1 MSSKPVV
8 LLYDLDNV
16 LVNECSALIGQ
27 TGLYTTI
34 HTYNGTN
41 VIEVIG
47 QYNRGLGMLTHR
59 LSCVITGWNRYKK
72 PRDQLLFS
80 MRVQEKRSALRS
92 AAPVI
97 LIAEDHRHDLQEL
110 ALDPMEGYVSAYLHV
125 DDFQAHISDTL
136 DKIVFGNRAHELNSI
151 AYAKLLQERSE

>member
-16 LVNECSALIGQ
+16 LVDECSALTGQ

-34 HTYNGTN
+34 NTYNETN
-41 VIEVIG
+41 AIGAIG
-47 QYNRGLGMLTHR
+47 QYNRGFGMLTNR

-80 MRVQEKRSALRS
+80 MRS
-92 AAPVI
+92 
-97 LIAEDHRHDLQEL
+97 
-110 ALDPMEGYVSAYLHV
+110 
-125 DDFQAHISDTL
+125 
-136 DKIVFGNRAHELNSI
+136 
-151 AYAKLLQERSE
+151 

>member
-1 MSSKPVV
+1 M
-8 LLYDLDNV
+8 
-16 LVNECSALIGQ
+16 IGQ

-59 LSCVITGWNRYKK
+59 LSCVITVWNRCKK

-80 MRVQEKRSALRS
+80 MRAQEKGSALRS

-97 LIAEDHRHDLQEL
+97 LIAEDHKHDLQEL
-110 ALDPMEGYVSAYLHV
+110 ALDPMEGYVSAYFMLMTFRHTSV
-125 DDFQAHISDTL
+125 THCIKSYLATGPM
-136 DKIVFGNRAHELNSI
+136 K
-151 AYAKLLQERSE
+151 

>member
-16 LVNECSALIGQ
+16 LVNECSAMIGQ

-41 VIEVIG
+41 AIEVIG

-72 PRDQLLFS
+72 PREQLLFS
-80 MRVQEKRSALRS
+80 MRAQEKRSALRS
-92 AAPVI
+92 ARDI
-97 LIAEDHRHDLQEL
+97 DC
-110 ALDPMEGYVSAYLHV
+110 
-125 DDFQAHISDTL
+125 
-136 DKIVFGNRAHELNSI
+136 
-151 AYAKLLQERSE
+151 